1 MNERI
6 KELVEEAG
14 FILWGN
20 EEWGPGEGHVDWSC
34 DYKDVLAKYTEL
46 IVRECA
52 GVAEKERLYQTS
64 DLIKKHF
71 GVEV

>member
-1 MNERI
+1 MKNGG
-6 KELVEEAG
+6 LVKAMWIG
-14 FILWGN
+14 R
-20 EEWGPGEGHVDWSC
+20 VT
-34 DYKDVLAKYTEL
+34 KDVLAKYTEL

>member
-1 MNERI
+1 M
-6 KELVEEAG
+6 
-14 FILWGN
+14 
-20 EEWGPGEGHVDWSC
+20 DWSC
-34 DYKDVLAKYTEL
+34 DYEDALVKYTEL